1 MLWKLFYVAT
11 LAVGVFGRTTFD
23 GVSNMYNYDPYDEYS
38 EILAT
43 EYCKASHAE
52 QKISEVKSSIKTFAS
67 CFLSVF
73 DTATISADFEVAQ
86 ASGSYDAVIRKYCTK
101 APQLKECARGLV
113 EGMSPCLPAESTATG
128 LKSTNT
134 LIDFVCDNDGARV
147 SSFVKEGGPQCIKE
161 NQIDMAFCQEAMK
174 SNATKLMEKYGGG
187 VAGSLA
193 IPEKERCTLTD
204 QGLMCLVNVLKG
216 CSNPIPGR
224 LGQEFHDVYLES
236 MSCSEVTQEHQT
248 EVVVGKVDV
257 AQMISGPVISEDVE
271 QLKKKKLELEVRI
284 AELEMWNREN
294 ELNVQ
299 HTVLTSD
306 IKKN

>member
-1 MLWKLFYVAT
+1 MLWKLFCVAT

-23 GVSNMYNYDPYDEYS
+23 GVSNHYNYDPYDEYS

-52 QKISEVKSSIKTFAS
+52 QKIPEVKTSIKTFAS
-67 CFLSVF
+67 CLLGLF
-73 DTATISADFEVAQ
+73 DTSTITAEIEVAQ
-86 ASGSYDAVIRKYCTK
+86 ANGSYDTLIRKYCTK

-113 EGMSPCLPAESTATG
+113 EGMSPCLPVETTATG
-128 LKSTNT
+128 LRSTNT

-161 NQIDMAFCQEAMK
+161 NQLDMALCQQAMK
-174 SNATKLMEKYGGG
+174 SNVTKLMDTHGGG

-193 IPEKERCTLTD
+193 ISEKERCTITD
-204 QGLMCLVNVLKG
+204 EGLMCLVNVLKG
-216 CSNPIPGR
+216 CSNPTPGR
-224 LGQEFHDVYLES
+224 LGQEFHDVYMDS
-236 MSCSEVTQEHQT
+236 MSCSEVTQGHQT

-257 AQMISGPVISEDVE
+257 VQTLSGPVTSEDVE

-306 IKKN
+306 IKRN